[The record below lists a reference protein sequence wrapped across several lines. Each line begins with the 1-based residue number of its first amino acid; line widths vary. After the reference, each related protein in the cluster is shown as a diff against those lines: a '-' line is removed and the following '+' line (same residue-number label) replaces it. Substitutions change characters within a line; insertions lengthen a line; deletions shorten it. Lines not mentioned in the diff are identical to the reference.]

1 MPHKEALGLADTR
14 ARTTHT
20 PEVYSHSLVA
30 LICTVANFGYVR
42 LEKCKSR
49 MRTALIFAVLF
60 AGCLLDRAYLAPL
73 ADADAVLQEIRSVLE
88 QAKTSKPTPKPHANK
103 PPQHANK
110 PGQHANT
117 SGPKRNTSLSSETR
131 ADMPDPHTKINF
143 LCEVVGKVA
152 VDIRTNGHLKSQFL
166 TREGVE
172 AALNVAQAIH
182 SAWRLQHPR
191 IDVQEQEQTEAISL
205 ACLATSMQ
213 VKSHSSGSNK
223 NTTVSISSPNTEQ
236 RS

>member
-1 MPHKEALGLADTR
+1 M
-14 ARTTHT
+14 
-20 PEVYSHSLVA
+20 
-30 LICTVANFGYVR
+30 YVR
-42 LEKCKSR
+42 LKKCKSR

-60 AGCLLDRAYLAPL
+60 ASCLLDRAYSAPL
-73 ADADAVLQEIRSVLE
+73 ADPADVVLQEIRSILE

-103 PPQHANK
+103 PP
-110 PGQHANT
+110 QHANT

-152 VDIRTNGHLKSQFL
+152 VDIRTNGHLKSQLL
-166 TREGVE
+166 TREGVQ
-172 AALNVAQAIH
+172 AALKVAQAIH
-182 SAWRLQHPR
+182 SAWGLQHPR
-191 IDVQEQEQTEAISL
+191 IDVQEQEQIEAISL

-223 NTTVSISSPNTEQ
+223 NTTVYISNPNTEQ